1 MSGGRPPIPAH
12 RLAAA
17 RACKGFL
24 DEDEG
29 QRLYE
34 LAYDHAALGPVVEV
48 GSYCG
53 KSTVWVGSG
62 VTAAGGVLV
71 CVDHHRGNEEQQPG
85 QLYHDP
91 DLVDAATGAMDS
103 LGFLR
108 RTLRAADL
116 EQAVVPVVT
125 TSRQASTLLRGPFGM
140 VFIDG
145 GHTFEAAETD
155 LASWAPQVAPGGI
168 LAIHDLFPNPADG
181 GQAPIT
187 IYRRALASGDFDEL
201 PTTKTLGVLR
211 RRPSRG

>member
-1 MSGGRPPIPAH
+1 VSVTRPPLSPRA
-12 RLAAA
+12 LAVA

-24 DEDEG
+24 DEAEG

-34 LAYDHAALGPVVEV
+34 LAYDHAPLGPIVEV

-53 KSTVWVGSG
+53 KSSVWLGSG
-62 VTAAGGVLV
+62 AATAGGLLV

-85 QLYHDP
+85 ELYHDP
-91 DLVDAATGAMDS
+91 DLVDPASGAMDS

-108 RTLRAADL
+108 RTLRAAGL
-116 EQAVVPVVT
+116 EASTVVVVT
-125 TSRQASTLLRGPFGM
+125 SSRIAATLCCGPFGM

-155 LASWAPQVAPGGI
+155 LACWAPQVAPGGI
-168 LAIHDLFPNPADG
+168 LAIHDLFPDPADG

-187 IYRRALASGDFDEL
+187 IYRAALAGGAFDEL
-201 PTTKTLGVLR
+201 PGTKTLGVLR
-211 RRPSRG
+211 RKAS

>member
-1 MSGGRPPIPAH
+1 VSATPPALSPQA
-12 RLAAA
+12 LAVA

-24 DEDEG
+24 DEAEG

-34 LAYDHAALGPVVEV
+34 LAYDHAPLGPIVEV

-53 KSTVWVGSG
+53 KSSIWVGSG
-62 VTAAGGVLV
+62 AAAAGGLLV

-85 QLYHDP
+85 ELYHDP
-91 DLVDAATGAMDS
+91 DLVDPATGAMDS

-108 RTLRAADL
+108 RTLRAAGL
-116 EQAVVPVVT
+116 ERSTVVVVT
-125 TSRQASTLLRGPFGM
+125 SSRTAAALCRGPFGM

-155 LASWAPQVAPGGI
+155 LACWAPQVAPGGI
-168 LAIHDLFPNPADG
+168 LAIHDLFPDPADG

-187 IYRRALASGDFDEL
+187 IYRKALAGGAFDEL
-201 PTTKTLGVLR
+201 PGTKTLGVLR
-211 RRPSRG
+211 RKV